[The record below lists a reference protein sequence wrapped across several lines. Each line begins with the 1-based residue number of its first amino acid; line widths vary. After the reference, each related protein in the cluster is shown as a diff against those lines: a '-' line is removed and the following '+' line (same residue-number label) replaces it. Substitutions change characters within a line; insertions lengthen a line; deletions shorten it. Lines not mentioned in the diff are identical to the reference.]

1 MKARERLVRSWPH
14 AVAIAASC
22 ALVAVAGCS
31 ADGNPFVP
39 HACPGGCIQAA
50 FATFE
55 LSCSPNDLIGVTASG
70 PCAMPDASLS
80 FYTGSVTE
88 WSVLVESPTPGTCH
102 VVLTFATGF
111 TYEADV
117 VFTSHSIPSEP
128 GCGQCPDYIGPT
140 SGPFQVDNPSD
151 TCVGVA
157 DDAASGGDVGA
168 STEAGAADP

>member
-1 MKARERLVRSWPH
+1 MNAHTRRGRSWSH

-31 ADGNPFVP
+31 ADNDPLFP

-70 PCAMPDASLS
+70 PCAMPDAGLS
-80 FYTGSVTE
+80 FYTGSASQS
-88 WSVLVESPTPGTCH
+88 SVSIESHAPGTCH

-117 VFTSHSIPSEP
+117 GFTSHSIPSEP

-140 SGPFQVDNPSD
+140 SGPFQVNNPSD
-151 TCVGVA
+151 TCVGVT
-157 DDAASGGDVGA
+157 DAASPADAGA
-168 STEAGAADP
+168 STEAGAGDP